1 MYLVSLGGKGTCGK
15 CKVRILE
22 GGFRTLSTAKLQPGE
37 IDKGMVLACQTRAD
51 EDITVDIPKES
62 KLVVGDVI
70 EIARS
75 QDLFGL
81 FISSDGKISP
91 IVRWIELDL
100 PLPTLDN
107 NISDLERLKNA
118 VFETGV
124 KGLGFSHSFVSS
136 LPHALRDAGWKVKL
150 GHTRESDACFLKPV
164 HRTGQYGI
172 AVEHRHNDVGRIP
185 CQP

>member
-1 MYLVSLGGKGTCGK
+1 MCCDRIDTSKMLIRLTTGKTLDIQEGETLQNAFKRQGVYLVSSCGGKGTCGK

-70 EIARS
+70 EIAKS
-75 QDLFGL
+75 QDLFKL

-91 IVRWIELDL
+91 IV
-100 PLPTLDN
+100 
-107 NISDLERLKNA
+107 
-118 VFETGV
+118 
-124 KGLGFSHSFVSS
+124 
-136 LPHALRDAGWKVKL
+136 
-150 GHTRESDACFLKPV
+150 
-164 HRTGQYGI
+164 Q
-172 AVEHRHNDVGRIP
+172 
-185 CQP
+185 